1 MPVLC
6 CDGDTLSHTLRDTSR
21 TIEGHARG
29 GPSMSRAGNGHT
41 NVVAAPDG
49 AVREGGKGRG
59 GWAATDMLRAAYR
72 VF

>member
-1 MPVLC
+1 MS
-6 CDGDTLSHTLRDTSR
+6 T

-41 NVVAAPDG
+41 NVVAAVDG